1 MHCVPDQ
8 KYFFQCLLSKNS
20 TYLLTA
26 VERIT
31 TDEATNDTKEF
42 QNNFSRFEDIFS
54 LI

>member
-31 TDEATNDTKEF
+31 TDEATKEF